1 MTLSKQPLSALCG
14 FHPAV
19 AAWFTRQFDHVTP
32 AQARTWPLIQAGQ
45 SVLLA
50 APTGSGKTLSA
61 FFAVLDELVHQGL
74 AAEDGLPD
82 HTQVVYVSPLKAL
95 SNDIQ
100 LNLQRPLEGIA
111 QTLGAQ
117 GLAAPRITTAV
128 RTGDTPQAARAAMR
142 RKAPHILVTTPESLY
157 VLLGSA
163 SGRAG
168 LATVHTVIVDEI
180 HAVAGN
186 KRGCHLALTLERLEA
201 VCDRPLRRI
210 GLSATQR
217 PVEQVARLL
226 VGHARPCAIVDIGHA
241 RPRDLALEL
250 PPVPLGAVLSSE
262 DWRLVYDRLAELARQ
277 HTTTLVFVNTR
288 RLAERLARHLGERLG
303 VAQVAAHHG
312 SLARTHRLEVEQRL
326 KRGDLQVLVAT
337 ASLELGIDIGDVDL
351 VCQIASPGS
360 IAAFLQRV
368 GRAGH
373 QVDGTSKGRLFATSR
388 DDLIECVALLDCVRR
403 GELDV
408 LHIPRAPLDVLA
420 QQIVAEVSNQAW
432 TESALLD
439 CLRRAEPYAELEERD
454 YQAVLRML
462 ADGHLSPQ
470 GVRGAYVQR
479 DAVSGELRGRRGS
492 QLAALTSGGTLP
504 DSADYA
510 VILDPQALNIG
521 SVNEDF
527 AVESTAGDIVQLGNA
542 SYRILRVEPGR
553 VRVEEAHGLSPT
565 IPFWI
570 GETPGRSTELSAAV
584 ARFQAAFDRQLTE
597 SGGDRALALAWLRE
611 HSRLEADAAV
621 QVFDY
626 LGRAWAALG
635 ALPSQDTLVLE
646 RVLDVAGDPYLIL
659 HAPFGSRVNRAWGLA
674 LRARLGRLFD
684 IDLHVAA
691 GEDAL
696 VFALPAAAH
705 AALTDL
711 WQCLPSA
718 TAESILVQA
727 VLDAPL
733 FDVRWRWNAAVAMA
747 LPRMIAGRK
756 VAPQVQRLKSQALV
770 EAVFPELAETATP
783 FAERPLP
790 DHPLVRQTLDDC
802 LHEAMDST
810 GWLALLRR
818 IEQAELRLIGLELA
832 TPSPLALA
840 RLDAKPYALADDA
853 PTAERRAQ
861 ALLNR
866 RWQAPASAE
875 ALGLLDPEAI
885 ETTRGRAWP
894 SPRTPDELHDA
905 LMTLGAITEQE
916 ALGAP
921 DWRPL
926 LDTLVQA
933 GRAVCLHADGLRLW
947 FARERLPVGQAV
959 YPHADIQPPFSPLPG
974 FDRPL
979 THASA
984 VLDLLRAR
992 LGGLGPVTLEQLRA
1006 PLGLSAAATGHALAQ
1021 LEAEG
1026 QVLQGLF
1033 TPGTPAP
1040 QWCERHLLGRIHR
1053 DTIKRLRREIEPVG
1067 VQDYLRFLLDWQH
1080 VSDDTRLRGP
1090 QAVDEALDRLE
1101 GFPCAAA
1108 AWEAELLPMRV
1119 GAYAAHQL
1127 DQACQAGRW
1136 AWCRLA
1142 TQTAASLVPGTPL
1155 LLIPR
1160 SALTLWQA
1168 LGQAPAWDQLGTRA
1182 QKVQGVLQAQGPLR
1196 FDELLRH
1203 ARLLP
1208 SELETALQALVGS
1221 GLVTAERFIGLRG
1234 LITPSSKRTSRQR
1247 GRGLVPLSSSL
1258 DLAGRWT
1265 LLDRA
1270 DDDRHPSPTQVEHI
1284 AWALLRRYG
1293 VVCWRL
1299 LARESDALPPWREL
1313 LRCYHRLEARG
1324 EIRGGR
1330 FIADLAGE
1338 QFALPEALTA
1348 LRQVRQRAP
1357 DGRLAVVSACDPL
1370 NLLGS
1375 VLPGAKVPAM
1385 GSNRLLYRD
1394 GLPVAVRVN
1403 NRYRALVDADPDTQR
1418 RWQERLLKPVS
1429 WFD

>member
-1 MTLSKQPLSALCG
+1 MTLFTQAPSALSG

-19 AAWFTRQFDHVTP
+19 VAWFNQQFDRVTD

-61 FFAVLDELVHQGL
+61 FLAVLDELVRQGL
-74 AAEDGLPD
+74 AAENGLPD
-82 HTQVVYVSPLKAL
+82 RTQVVYVSPLKAL

-100 LNLQRPLEGIA
+100 LNLQRPLEGIGQA
-111 QTLGAQ
+111 LEAQ

-128 RTGDTPQAARAAMR
+128 RTGDTPQKVRAAMR
-142 RKAPHILVTTPESLY
+142 RKPPHILVTTPESLY

-168 LATVHTVIVDEI
+168 LGDVYTVIIDEI

-201 VCDRPLRRI
+201 LCDRPLRRI

-250 PPVPLGAVLSSE
+250 RPVPLGAALSSE
-262 DWRLVYDRLAELARQ
+262 DWGLVYDRLAELARQ

-303 VAQVAAHHG
+303 VIQVAAHHG
-312 SLARTHRLEVEQRL
+312 SLSRAHRLEVEQRL

-408 LHIPRAPLDVLA
+408 LHIPQAPLDVLA
-420 QQIVAEVSNQAW
+420 QQIVAEVSNQPWDEAG
-432 TESALLD
+432 LLA
-439 CLRRAEPYAELEERD
+439 CVRRAAPYAALEQDD
-454 YQAVLRML
+454 YQAVLHML
-462 ADGHLSPQ
+462 AEGHVSPQ

-479 DAVSGELRGRRGS
+479 DAVSGQLRGRRGS
-492 QLAALTSGGTLP
+492 QLAALTSAGTLP

-510 VILDPQALNIG
+510 VVLDPQALNIG

-527 AVESTAGDIVQLGNA
+527 AVESSAGDIVQLGNA

-553 VRVEEAHGLSPT
+553 VRVEDAHGLPPT
-565 IPFWI
+565 IPFWV
-570 GETPGRSTELSAAV
+570 GETPGRSTELSASV
-584 ARFQAAFDRQLTE
+584 ARFQAAFDRQLTDCA
-597 SGGDRALALAWLRE
+597 GDPAQASTWLRE
-611 HSRLEADAAV
+611 HYRLDVDAAA

-626 LGRAWAALG
+626 LGRAWALLG

-646 RVLDVAGDPYLIL
+646 RFLDAAGDFQLIL

-674 LRARLGRLFD
+674 LRARLAGLFD

-696 VFALPAAAH
+696 VFAVPAAAH
-705 AALTDL
+705 FALNDL

-733 FDVRWRWNAAVAMA
+733 FGVRWRWNAAVAMA
-747 LPRMIAGRK
+747 LPRMVAGRK

-770 EAVFPELAETATP
+770 EAVFPELAEARTP
-783 FAERPLP
+783 GEARPLP
-790 DHPLVRQTLDDC
+790 SHPLVRQTLDDC

-810 GWLALLRR
+810 GWLALLQR
-818 IEQAELRLIGLELA
+818 IEQAELRLIGLDLA

-840 RLDAKPYALADDA
+840 RLDARPYALVDNA
-853 PTAERRAQ
+853 PMAERRTQ
-861 ALLNR
+861 ALLSP
-866 RWQAPASAE
+866 RWQAPTSAD

-885 ETTRGRAWP
+885 EALRDQAWP
-894 SPRTPDELHDA
+894 CPRTADELHDA
-905 LMTLGAITEQE
+905 LMSLGAITEQE
-916 ALGAP
+916 ALGPP
-921 DWRPL
+921 DWHPL
-926 LDTLVQA
+926 LDTLSQA
-933 GRAVCLHADGLRLW
+933 GRAVCLHTGGLRLW
-947 FARERLPVGQAV
+947 FARERLSMAQAL
-959 YPHADIQPPFSPLPG
+959 YPQAEVRPPLLPLPG
-974 FDRPL
+974 LDRPL
-979 THASA
+979 TPASA
-984 VLDLLRAR
+984 VRDLLRAR
-992 LGGLGPVTLEQLRA
+992 LGGLGPVTLEQVRA
-1006 PLGLSAAATGHALAQ
+1006 PFGLSVPATEQALAQ

-1026 QVLQGLF
+1026 QVLQGTF
-1033 TPGTPAP
+1033 DPDVQAR

-1053 DTIKRLRREIEPVG
+1053 DTIRRLRRDIEPVS

-1080 VSDDTRLRGP
+1080 LSDDTRLRGP
-1090 QAVDEALDRLE
+1090 QAVDAALARLE

-1108 AWEAELLPMRV
+1108 AWETELLPMRV
-1119 GAYAAHQL
+1119 GAYAPYRL
-1127 DQACQAGRW
+1127 DQACQEGRW

-1142 TQTAASLVPGTPL
+1142 TQTAASLVPSTPL
-1155 LLIPR
+1155 LLVPQ
-1160 SALTLWQA
+1160 SALTYWQG
-1168 LGQAPAWDQLGTRA
+1168 LGQAPGLDQLGARA
-1182 QKVQGVLQAQGPLR
+1182 QKVHEVLHAHGPLR
-1196 FDELLRH
+1196 FDEVLRH

-1221 GLVTAERFIGLRG
+1221 GLVNADSFIGLRA
-1234 LITPSSKRTSRQR
+1234 LITPSARRTSRQR
-1247 GRGLVPLSSSL
+1247 SRGLVPLSSSL
-1258 DLAGRWT
+1258 DQAGRWT
-1265 LLDRA
+1265 LLGA
-1270 DDDRHPSPTQVEHI
+1270 TDDDRRSPARIEHI
-1284 AWALLRRYG
+1284 AWVLLRRYG

-1330 FIADLAGE
+1330 FIDDLAGE

-1348 LRQVRQRAP
+1348 LRQIRQRAL
-1357 DGRLAVVSACDPL
+1357 DGRLVVVSASDPL

-1375 VLPGAKVPAM
+1375 LLPGAKVPAV

-1394 GLPVAVRVN
+1394 GLPVAIRVN
-1403 NRYRALVDADPDTQR
+1403 NRYRALVEADPDTQR

>member
-1 MTLSKQPLSALCG
+1 MTLFTQAPSALAG

-19 AAWFTRQFDHVTP
+19 ATWFTQQFGRVTI
-32 AQARTWPLIQAGQ
+32 AQARTWPLIQEGQ

-61 FFAVLDELVHQGL
+61 FLAVLDELVRQGL

-82 HTQVVYVSPLKAL
+82 RTQVVYVSPLKAL

-111 QTLGAQ
+111 RVLEAQ

-128 RTGDTPQAARAAMR
+128 RTGDTPQHVRAAMR

-168 LATVHTVIVDEI
+168 LADVHTVIVDEI
-180 HAVAGN
+180 HAVTGN

-201 VCDRPLRRI
+201 LCDRPLRRI

-217 PVEQVARLL
+217 PVERVARLL
-226 VGHARPCAIVDIGHA
+226 VGHARACAIVDIGHA

-262 DWRLVYDRLAELARQ
+262 DWGLVYDRLAELARQ
-277 HTTTLVFVNTR
+277 HSTTLVFVNTR

-303 VAQVAAHHG
+303 VTQVAAHHG

-326 KRGDLQVLVAT
+326 KRGDLQMLVAT

-373 QVDGTSKGRLFATSR
+373 QVDGTSKGRLFVTSR
-388 DDLIECVALLDCVRR
+388 DDLVECVALLDCVRR

-408 LHIPRAPLDVLA
+408 LHIPQAPLDVLA

-432 TESALLD
+432 TEPALLA
-439 CLRRAEPYAELEERD
+439 CLRRAEPYAALEEED

-462 ADGHLSPQ
+462 AEGHVSPQ

-510 VILDPQALNIG
+510 VVLEPQALNIG
-521 SVNEDF
+521 SVNEEF

-553 VRVEEAHGLSPT
+553 VRVEDAHGLPPT

-584 ARFQAAFDRQLTE
+584 ARVQAALDRQLTDCA
-597 SGGDRALALAWLRE
+597 GDRDQALAWLRE
-611 HSRLEADAAV
+611 HYQLETDAAT

-626 LGRAWAALG
+626 LGRAWAVLG
-635 ALPSQDTLVLE
+635 GLPSQDTLVLE
-646 RVLDVAGDPYLIL
+646 RFIDAVGDPQMIL

-705 AALTDL
+705 LALADL

-718 TAESILVQA
+718 TAESVLVQA

-770 EAVFPELAETATP
+770 EAVFPDLAEPLAP
-783 FAERPLP
+783 SAERSLP

-802 LHEAMDST
+802 LHEALDST
-810 GWLALLRR
+810 GWLARLRR
-818 IEQAELRLIGLELA
+818 IERAELRLIDLDLA

-840 RLDAKPYALADDA
+840 RLDARPYALVDNA
-853 PTAERRAQ
+853 PVAERRAQ
-861 ALLNR
+861 ALSSR
-866 RWQAPASAE
+866 RWQAPASVDT
-875 ALGLLDPEAI
+875 LGLLDPAAI
-885 ETTRGRAWP
+885 QAVRAQAWP
-894 SPRTPDELHDA
+894 SPRTADELHDA

-916 ALGAP
+916 ALGSP
-921 DWRPL
+921 DWGPL

-933 GRAVCLHADGLRLW
+933 GRVVCLHADGLRLW
-947 FARERLPVGQAV
+947 FARERLRLGQAV
-959 YPHADIQPPFSPLPG
+959 YPQADTQPPLSPLPG
-974 FDRPL
+974 FDPPP

-984 VLDLLRAR
+984 VSDLLRAR

-1006 PLGLSAAATGHALAQ
+1006 PLGLSVAATEHALAQ

-1026 QVLQGLF
+1026 HVLHGTF
-1033 TPGTPAP
+1033 TPGTPAR

-1080 VSDDTRLRGP
+1080 LSDDTRLRGP
-1090 QAVDEALDRLE
+1090 QAVDQALGRLE

-1108 AWEAELLPMRV
+1108 AWETELLPMRV
-1119 GAYAAHQL
+1119 GAYATHRL
-1127 DQACQAGRW
+1127 DQACQEGRW

-1142 TQTAASLVPGTPL
+1142 TQTAASLVPSTPL
-1155 LLIPR
+1155 LLVPR
-1160 SALTLWQA
+1160 PALTLWQR
-1168 LGQAPAWDQLGTRA
+1168 LGQAPALDRLGARA
-1182 QKVQGVLQAQGPLR
+1182 QKVHSVLQAQGPLR
-1196 FDELLRH
+1196 FDELLRY

-1221 GLVTAERFIGLRG
+1221 GLANADSFIGLRG
-1234 LITPSSKRTSRQR
+1234 LIIPASKRTSRHR
-1247 GRGLVPLSSSL
+1247 GRGLAPWSSSL
-1258 DLAGRWT
+1258 DQAGRWT
-1265 LLDRA
+1265 LMDVT
-1270 DDDRHPSPTQVEHI
+1270 DSERHSSAQVEHI
-1284 AWALLRRYG
+1284 AWTLLRRYG

-1299 LARESDALPPWREL
+1299 LARESEALPPWREL

-1330 FIADLAGE
+1330 FIDDLAGE
-1338 QFALPEALTA
+1338 QFALPEALAA
-1348 LRQVRQRAP
+1348 LRQVRQRAL
-1357 DGRLAVVSACDPL
+1357 DGRLVVVSASDPL
-1370 NLLGS
+1370 NLIGS
-1375 VLPGAKVPAM
+1375 VLPGAKVPAV

-1418 RWQERLLKPVS
+1418 CWQERLLKPVS